1 MMSETP
7 PRKPGWGTL
16 AVILLV
22 TLGGGAAVG
31 LLTSSDMAV
40 YGEVVKPV
48 FAPPPWLFPV
58 AWSLLYA
65 AMSVALWLV
74 LRTDGPVIGTL
85 ALYFVQLAVNFIWP
99 VIFFVQK
106 AYGLA
111 FWWLALL
118 WMLMLWL
125 IVRVFPQSK
134 AAGWLLVPYAAWV
147 TFAGVLNFF
156 IAKLNP

>member
-1 MMSETP
+1 MSEKTQ
-7 PRKPGWGTL
+7 RKPGWGTL

-22 TLGGGAAVG
+22 TLGGGTAVG
-31 LLTSSDMAV
+31 LLTSGSMSV
-40 YGEVVKPV
+40 YGQLTKPF

-65 AMSVALWLV
+65 CMSVALWLV
-74 LRTDGPVIGTL
+74 LRTDGAVIGTL

-118 WMLMLWL
+118 FMLIIWL
-125 IVRVFPQSK
+125 IIRVFPASK

-156 IAKLNP
+156 IAKMNP

>member
-1 MMSETP
+1 MSETSQ
-7 PRKPGWGTL
+7 RKPGWGTL

-31 LLTSSDMAV
+31 LLTSGDMSV
-40 YGEVVKPV
+40 YGQLVKPS

-65 AMSVALWLV
+65 CMSVALWLV
-74 LRTDGPVIGTL
+74 LRTDGAVIGTL
-85 ALYFVQLAVNFIWP
+85 AVYFVQLAVNFIWP

-118 WMLMLWL
+118 WMLVIWL
-125 IVRVFPQSK
+125 IIRVFPTSK

-156 IAKLNP
+156 IAKMNP